1 MRRNWSQENDRGQE
15 LSVQTSARRASEGS
29 CRQSNEDPSAAQ
41 LDVSNDCFV
50 GVKPRFQ
57 RKGAK
62 AQGRKESKNCNNL
75 DSLLCVT
82 APLRLSVEF
91 QSNLL
96 GFSGI
101 LFSNRKRANS
111 KRARERSSLHFGKD
125 PSLARRAS
133 VWSLLSKTCSI
144 AIVFL
149 IVGASFACA
158 APDDV
163 EAVKQDEQQIN
174 VQFFQMDENNFDANV
189 FQPSGNAKAARTQ
202 IETKLKLQL
211 DELQRVCGI
220 TEAQKQKLTL
230 AASSDIK
237 RFFDDVD
244 RIRKKVKAGKIDQ
257 NAWNNIWQE
266 IQPLRNK
273 QTVGLFG
280 DTSFFAKTVRKTLSE
295 EQIQKYDV
303 VVNERR
309 KFRYRATL
317 EVVVTNLAST
327 VPLRHSQ
334 HEAIVKL
341 LLDETQPPP
350 TFGQYDQYLVMYQL
364 GKLAEPKLK
373 PLLEEHQW
381 KLLQGQIQQFK
392 GMEPF
397 LIQNGLIPK
406 EDEELKAR
414 VTVKK
419 RLPAL
424 DQQADADEPENR
436 TREKPVPF
444 PDP

>member
-1 MRRNWSQENDRGQE
+1 MMRPSWNRGNDRGQE
-15 LSVQTSARRASEGS
+15 LSV
-29 CRQSNEDPSAAQ
+29 
-41 LDVSNDCFV
+41 
-50 GVKPRFQ
+50 
-57 RKGAK
+57 
-62 AQGRKESKNCNNL
+62 
-75 DSLLCVT
+75 
-82 APLRLSVEF
+82 
-91 QSNLL
+91 
-96 GFSGI
+96 
-101 LFSNRKRANS
+101 
-111 KRARERSSLHFGKD
+111 
-125 PSLARRAS
+125 PSLARRAN
-133 VWSLLSKTCSI
+133 VCSI
-144 AIVFL
+144 FFGFCLTAIMIQIL
-149 IVGASFACA
+149 GSSFACA

-174 VQFFQMDENNFDANV
+174 VQFFQMDEQNFDANV

-211 DELQRVCGI
+211 DELHRVCGI
-220 TEAQKQKLTL
+220 TDAQKQKLTL

-266 IQPLRNK
+266 IQPLRNR
-273 QTVGLFG
+273 QSAGLFG
-280 DTSFFAKTVRKTLSE
+280 DTSFFAKTVRKTLTE

-303 VVNERR
+303 VVKERR

-317 EVVVTNLAST
+317 EVAVTNLAST
-327 VPLRHSQ
+327 VPLRHTQ

-341 LLDETQPPP
+341 LLEETQPPP
-350 TFGQYDQYLVMYQL
+350 TFGQYDQYLVMHQL

-381 KLLQGQIQQFK
+381 KLLEGQIQQYK
-392 GMEPF
+392 GMEQF

-419 RLPAL
+419 RIPVSN
-424 DQQADADEPENR
+424 QQADAEEPENQ
-436 TREKPVPF
+436 TREKPGPC